1 MERQMSNAVVGSL
14 RVVLGIDTAA
24 FSDGLKK
31 ATSGLAD
38 AGKRMQDVGKTLT
51 KNVSAPL
58 AATAAALGL
67 GLGKLSGDLAALK
80 TQASVANVTVEEFQR
95 LAFAAKSVGIE
106 NDKLA
111 DILKDTTDKVG
122 DFLTTGGGPMA
133 DFFEQ
138 IAPQV
143 GVTADAFR
151 NLSGADA
158 LQLYVSSLE
167 KAGVSQSEMT
177 FYMEALASDAT
188 ALLPLLRD
196 NGAEM
201 GRLGDK
207 AAKFGLATGQT
218 AEDAVK
224 FQESMRALGAAVSG
238 VGIALANSGILDT
251 MAQLVERVAEWTSV
265 LGQVDPQIV
274 QFGLILGGLAAALG
288 PVLVALGIAATAIA
302 AIGAPVV
309 AVVAGIAALTAAVV
323 AFWPEIQ
330 RANAALTAW
339 VNDIEARA
347 IAALKDLGAAFVRA
361 KDDVIAF
368 GTQALDWI
376 KAKPAEIAAAFSG
389 LREKFM
395 QIGRDIL
402 QGLWDGLKES
412 WGGMSEWWAGIAGK
426 FETVIRAVTRT
437 QSPSQAFYE
446 VGIDLMAGLKL
457 GIQSGAEA
465 VAGALTGVAQ
475 NAVAGMQA
483 LLGVGQDVASGL
495 SGINNRM
502 SKTAQKFAA
511 AIALV
516 NAYQAA
522 SATLADPRLPW
533 FARIAAAGSVL
544 AAGLGFV
551 SAIKSGG
558 SGGKGGGGKGGGG
571 SQRVPTPTQTAVTTT
586 EQKQAP
592 LDIRLHLPERGVFTK
607 AQLAE
612 ILDGINRE
620 AGDRGM
626 RLLVVK

>member
-1 MERQMSNAVVGSL
+1 MSNAVVGSL

-402 QGLWDGLKES
+402 SGLWNGLTERYESLKEGISGFATGLVTTVKGALGIESPSTVFHEIGVNMMQGLGNGITEA
-412 WGGMSEWWAGIAGK
+412 AGS
-426 FETVIRAVTRT
+426 V
-437 QSPSQAFYE
+437 
-446 VGIDLMAGLKL
+446 
-457 GIQSGAEA
+457 SGALGA
-465 VAGALTGVAQ
+465 VVSSAAG
-475 NAVAGMQA
+475 GMQA

-558 SGGKGGGGKGGGG
+558 SGGKGGGG
-571 SQRVPTPTQTAVTTT
+571 SQRVPTPTQTAVTTA

-592 LDIRLHLPERGVFTK
+592 LDIRLHLPERGMFTA
-607 AQLAE
+607 AQVSEL
-612 ILDGINRE
+612 LDGLTRE

-626 RLLVVK
+626 RLLTVK

>member
-1 MERQMSNAVVGSL
+1 MSNAVVGSL

-402 QGLWDGLKES
+402 SGLWNGLTERYESLKEGISGFATGLVTTVKGPLGIKSPSTVFHEIGVNMMQGLGNGITEA
-412 WGGMSEWWAGIAGK
+412 AGS
-426 FETVIRAVTRT
+426 V
-437 QSPSQAFYE
+437 
-446 VGIDLMAGLKL
+446 
-457 GIQSGAEA
+457 SGALGA
-465 VAGALTGVAQ
+465 VVSSAAG
-475 NAVAGMQA
+475 GMQA

-592 LDIRLHLPERGVFTK
+592 LDIRLHLPERGMFT
-607 AQLAE
+607 AGQVSEL
-612 ILDGINRE
+612 LDGLTRE

-626 RLLVVK
+626 RLLTVK

>member
-1 MERQMSNAVVGSL
+1 
-14 RVVLGIDTAA
+14 
-24 FSDGLKK
+24 
-31 ATSGLAD
+31 
-38 AGKRMQDVGKTLT
+38 
-51 KNVSAPL
+51 
-58 AATAAALGL
+58 
-67 GLGKLSGDLAALK
+67 
-80 TQASVANVTVEEFQR
+80 
-95 LAFAAKSVGIE
+95 
-106 NDKLA
+106 
-111 DILKDTTDKVG
+111 
-122 DFLTTGGGPMA
+122 
-133 DFFEQ
+133 
-138 IAPQV
+138 
-143 GVTADAFR
+143 
-151 NLSGADA
+151 
-158 LQLYVSSLE
+158 
-167 KAGVSQSEMT
+167 
-177 FYMEALASDAT
+177 
-188 ALLPLLRD
+188 
-196 NGAEM
+196 
-201 GRLGDK
+201 
-207 AAKFGLATGQT
+207 
-218 AEDAVK
+218 
-224 FQESMRALGAAVSG
+224 
-238 VGIALANSGILDT
+238 
-251 MAQLVERVAEWTSV
+251 
-265 LGQVDPQIV
+265 
-274 QFGLILGGLAAALG
+274 
-288 PVLVALGIAATAIA
+288 
-302 AIGAPVV
+302 
-309 AVVAGIAALTAAVV
+309 VV

>member
-1 MERQMSNAVVGSL
+1 MSNAVVGSL